1 MHQTTPVS
9 WIKPND
15 VLVSRTVPFFSVF
28 QYNFLIRNLFQPS
41 GIISVCEIGDSSKGV
56 VAAPGMTDKGDN
68 SHSDNAM
75 ALTGLS

>member
-1 MHQTTPVS
+1 M
-9 WIKPND
+9 
-15 VLVSRTVPFFSVF
+15 F

-75 ALTGLS
+75 ALTGLSWQDFSNLIEGANVNIPKLFKAL

>member
-1 MHQTTPVS
+1 M
-9 WIKPND
+9 
-15 VLVSRTVPFFSVF
+15 F

-41 GIISVCEIGDSSKGV
+41 GIISVCEIADSSKGV

-75 ALTGLS
+75 ALTGLSWQDFSNLIEGANVNIPKLFKAL